1 MKWSGK
7 KLSYMLAGA
16 LDTLGKRKV
25 IVIEDDVFNRDVLK
39 GILEKDYEVLTAE
52 NGAEGLALLKEH
64 ARETVLVL
72 LDILMPVMDGYE
84 FLNAK
89 KVDEEIAP
97 IPVIVTTAF
106 DENNAEIRCLDLGAT
121 DFVVKPYNEDIVRQ
135 RADSIVRLYLT
146 SAMLNIL
153 EYDQVTGLYSSEFFR
168 KCALD
173 IFQKYPEKKFDLI
186 CGDIENFK
194 LINEREGID
203 RGDDLLRFIAKVF
216 RQHVNSFQIA
226 SRISADTFALLVE
239 HRDDYDN
246 KFERYLELAM
256 RQAPISN
263 IVIKFGIYEN
273 IDTTLPVSGILDR
286 AILALR
292 STKRQYGVPF
302 AKYTESMRE
311 HMVLE
316 QKILDSM
323 ERGLDKSE
331 FEIFLQP
338 KYDINTEYVV
348 GAEALVRWNH
358 PELGFLAPNSFV
370 PYFERNGFITKLD
383 YYVWKNVCK
392 LLKQWRDE
400 GKPIVPISVNVSRSD
415 FNIIDLPKELC
426 ALLERYGIE
435 REYLH
440 FEVTESSYTEDPQR
454 MIDATKEL
462 QDLGFVIEMDD
473 FGSGYSSLNMLG
485 ELSVNALK
493 IDMKFLQQRES
504 LQKNGILGFVISLG
518 KWMGLDTIAEG
529 VEEREQLTLLREM
542 GCDQVQGYYFAKPM
556 PCGDFIQYLQKAKK
570 KELSELKKKDNSKKA
585 EETLP
590 IEKKYTILLVEDNKT
605 NRKRIGDILNPYYN
619 IVEMQNGQD
628 GLAYLKEHKKEIS
641 VVLLDLMMPVMDGFE
656 FMNISRKDKE
666 IADIPV
672 IITSSENTASQLRAL
687 KLGADGFV
695 AKPCEK
701 EVLLHAISKSI
712 DSMELKRLRAKI
724 EELR

>member
-1 MKWSGK
+1 
-7 KLSYMLAGA
+7 MLAGA

-239 HRDDYDN
+239 HREDYDN

-358 PELGFLAPNSFV
+358 PELGFLAPNAFV

-392 LLKQWRDE
+392 LLKQWKDE

-426 ALLERYGIE
+426 GLLERYGIE

-462 QDLGFVIEMDD
+462 QELGFIIEMDD

-556 PCGDFIQYLQKAKK
+556 PCEDFIQYLQKAKK